1 MLEEEQPGSCSTPK
15 APRAGRCAAKC
26 GSWAGVSASVP
37 PWAPSCCCPVSPA
50 PETHS
55 SAPGRAVPSSQA
67 RELGAVIC
75 LSVHGGGW
83 MQFVK
88 EPPRLGWAGGAAG
101 APGAPIVPSL
111 AVPRTAAH
119 TSKQGMGTPPLPP
132 APLQPL
138 APLPPPE
145 AGGAGR
151 DHPIRYRVSSALP
164 RVTWGLWGWL
174 RSHTELPM
182 EPQQCQDSTGGI
194 APVSQ
199 SGAGHCAGVTATAA
213 QGGQCQGYSLGLT
226 ATPAGGS
233 HCAGV
238 STPPVQGDSARSL
251 PHRHGGSTEQRP
263 LRHHTCAGGQ

>member
-1 MLEEEQPGSCSTPK
+1 MWELGWCFCLCPSVGSFLLLPCEPSTRNSQLSTRESCSQQPSPGAGSCHLSVGARGRMDAVRERTTAAGLGWWSRRSPRGTHRPQPGCTQNGSSHLKTGDGD
-15 APRAGRCAAKC
+15 APATT
-26 GSWAGVSASVP
+26 S
-37 PWAPSCCCPVSPA
+37 SPA
-50 PETHS
+50 ALGTTATPR
-55 SAPGRAVPSSQA
+55 GRGS
-67 RELGAVIC
+67 
-75 LSVHGGGW
+75 
-83 MQFVK
+83 
-88 EPPRLGWAGGAAG
+88 
-101 APGAPIVPSL
+101 
-111 AVPRTAAH
+111 
-119 TSKQGMGTPPLPP
+119 
-132 APLQPL
+132 
-138 APLPPPE
+138 
-145 AGGAGR
+145 GR

-182 EPQQCQDSTGGI
+182 EPQQCQDSIGGI